1 MPCRLWK
8 SQYYRTMVYGLPE
21 PSFGWSHQ
29 KGAHG
34 YGAMMGGGRTS
45 YHHNLIAHHDSRTP
59 RYVFRS
65 TDPTTKEHPTDW
77 RNNVI
82 YN

>member
-1 MPCRLWK
+1 MI
-8 SQYYRTMVYGLPE
+8 
-21 PSFGWSHQ
+21 
-29 KGAHG
+29 
-34 YGAMMGGGRTS
+34 GGGRTS

-82 YN
+82 YNFVRATRMARCWLLSL

>member
-1 MPCRLWK
+1 
-8 SQYYRTMVYGLPE
+8 
-21 PSFGWSHQ
+21 
-29 KGAHG
+29 
-34 YGAMMGGGRTS
+34 MMGGGRTS